1 MATKFQNP
9 PVVYT
14 AAKLIFFESIGSY
27 SDEKYKSLLTALESH
42 SFVSYTVSKV
52 MGVRLKQSDNQF
64 SAIPT
69 NAERVGYFSADRR
82 RCAVIDENTIELRLS
97 EYDNHTRFLDEF
109 KLLIDMCLAHGIAM
123 GNKLR
128 EIELHYVD
136 LFVPLQCQL
145 KDMFASSVTMPM
157 EQFYSDD
164 DDALKVGATS
174 FTRVLAS
181 GSSKVS
187 INLEQFK
194 VSDAQKRKYLPDSLL
209 EPDSKL
215 SMPLDVERLFISK
228 EQHEYAIVHTACG
241 SLINMD
247 SVDTTKIRE
256 MLELLYIESR
266 KTFDHMLV
274 PEICAGIWQVQAN

>member
-14 AAKLIFFESIGSY
+14 AAKLIFAESIGSY

-42 SFVSYTVSKV
+42 SFDSYTVSKL
-52 MGVRLKQSDNQF
+52 MGVQLKQSDNQF
-64 SAIPT
+64 TAIPT
-69 NAERVGYFSADRR
+69 NAERVGYFSENRR

-109 KLLIDMCLAHGIAM
+109 KSLIDICFTRGIAI

-136 LFVPLQCQL
+136 LFVPQNCQL

-157 EQFYSDD
+157 DQFYSDEN
-164 DDALKVGATS
+164 DALKVGATS

-181 GSSKVS
+181 GTSRVS
-187 INLEQFK
+187 INLEQLK
-194 VSDAQKRKYLPDSLL
+194 VLDAQRRKYLPDSLVEL
-209 EPDSKL
+209 DSKL
-215 SMPLDVERLFISK
+215 SMPLDVERLFTSK
-228 EQHEYAIVHTACG
+228 LQNEYAIVHTACG
-241 SLINMD
+241 SLIDMD
-247 SVDTTKIRE
+247 SVDTAKIRE

-266 KTFDHMLV
+266 KTFDHMLA
-274 PEICAGIWQVQAN
+274 PKICDGIWEVEAK